1 MELQHRAHIDVYLGE
16 SKMIAR
22 ARLRSRFHEAGFES
36 IHAFDNLYDLG
47 KAVERK
53 APDLLVADTD
63 LPDGNTH
70 ETIKALRHSE
80 LGTNPFVP
88 VILTTWSADS
98 AHIEMAVDSG
108 ADDLMVKPISPKQ
121 LFTQINLLINH
132 RRAFVVTSH
141 FVGPDRRNRGRSEEV
156 SSMPMIEVPNSLR
169 EKALGESQIQIEHQ
183 ERIERA
189 RILINQRQLER
200 QTQEAVAL
208 TNQITNDYDERQVTN
223 QKHRRLTRLIH
234 IIRNVDGSIEG
245 TEQAVYRGLCDNLL
259 RSAFA
264 LREYYRTP
272 KPEDVRVLKPYAAAI
287 LSGLFPD
294 SDPVSADVT
303 LAPSTLP
310 NKLTSR
316 VPVG

>member
-1 MELQHRAHIDVYLGE
+1 
-16 SKMIAR
+16 
-22 ARLRSRFHEAGFES
+22 
-36 IHAFDNLYDLG
+36 
-47 KAVERK
+47 
-53 APDLLVADTD
+53 
-63 LPDGNTH
+63 
-70 ETIKALRHSE
+70 
-80 LGTNPFVP
+80 
-88 VILTTWSADS
+88 
-98 AHIEMAVDSG
+98 MAVDSD

-169 EKALGESQIQIEHQ
+169 EKALGEAQIQIEHQ

-189 RILINQRQLER
+189 RILINERQLER

-223 QKHRRLTRLIH
+223 QTHRRLTRLIH

-272 KPEDVRVLKPYAAAI
+272 RPEDVRVLKPYAAAI

-303 LAPSTLP
+303 LAPSTRP
-310 NKLTSR
+310 NKFTSR
-316 VPVG
+316 VLVG